1 MLIACAS
8 SCPCERVRKL
18 GRIPVLKARM
28 NADLH
33 MTDDLKNTGK
43 VEPHVTETWALKD
56 TPKAI
61 HRLTERRWQVA
72 VTL

>member
-1 MLIACAS
+1 
-8 SCPCERVRKL
+8 
-18 GRIPVLKARM
+18 M

-61 HRLTERRWQVA
+61 RRLTERRWQVA